1 MQFSYELHTIR
12 FEERVTWLGS
22 TNASPVPP
30 YCRRF
35 GELDECDIPAGE
47 TRGAIRGIAF
57 VRYRHQSGTRALERW
72 VSRGRNFYLGH
83 KVSAYP
89 AQKQD

>member
-1 MQFSYELHTIR
+1 MMLCHGSGQRAVE
-12 FEERVTWLGS
+12 GS
-22 TNASPVPP
+22 TTWRGSAKGSRAPP
-30 YCRRF
+30 TVLRF
-35 GELDECDIPAGE
+35 GELDECDIPAGQ